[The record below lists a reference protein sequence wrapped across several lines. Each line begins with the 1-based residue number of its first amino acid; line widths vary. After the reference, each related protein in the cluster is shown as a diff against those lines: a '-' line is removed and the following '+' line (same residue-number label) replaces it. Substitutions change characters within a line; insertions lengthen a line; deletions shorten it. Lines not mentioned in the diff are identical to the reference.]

1 MTSKEALD
9 KYRKSTFI
17 VGEIL
22 VTESKQDISTEE
34 AIKRI
39 RKTFNKYNVGFL
51 TYLVIKQDLEKLEQ
65 LEIANKN
72 NEGLVR
78 ENVDLI
84 NRNLKLQDKNKEL
97 KETIDDMQRDYD
109 SLDFEQ
115 AELYKE
121 IAKLKQAI
129 DILKENIHVE
139 FAGDGFPY
147 LIFIKDKFGCE
158 CTLIEL
164 TSKTEYEL
172 LKEVLE

>member
-78 ENVDLI
+78 ENADLI
-84 NRNLKLQDKNKEL
+84 NRNLKLQDENQEL
-97 KETIDDMQRDYD
+97 KTKVAVLEGVNQAFRETAI
-109 SLDFEQ
+109 ECN
-115 AELYKE
+115 
-121 IAKLKQAI
+121 KLKQAI
-129 DILKENIHVE
+129 EILTEVVSLNC
-139 FAGDGFPY
+139 
-147 LIFIKDKFGCE
+147 DK
-158 CTLIEL
+158 TLE
-164 TSKTEYEL
+164 TERQFLKLSQKQYEL
-172 LKEVLE
+172 LKEVFENY